1 MLSPIARTCV
11 VLVASHITKKSAT
24 ASGIF
29 LRSKETMLS
38 PFLSCIALIMLLKI
52 LEFLV
57 SLVSLLFLRDFK
69 TDKGANKPRIYS
81 DEFVRPVAVVH
92 STCFLYFRSSIFAKN
107 RNLLS
112 SHSNSHIIGKPFIQL
127 AKVDSTNNYAMAQI
141 HNGLADHGSTFFAQA
156 QTGGK
161 GQRGKQ
167 WIAAEGLNIMQTSVL
182 NAAAFHLSNPFT
194 LTVIAANA
202 CCEFFGNYAGSET
215 SIKWPNDIYWRDRK
229 AGGILIENIIRGNRW
244 LWAMVGI
251 GININQTAFVD
262 LPNPVSLKQIT
273 GKNYDPPELGRELCS
288 YVDRHYRQYLNIG
301 FLPALELYNQQLYK
315 KDMTAQLKKDNVA
328 FSCTIKEVE
337 ENGDLVVTDSSWDRF
352 AFGEVE
358 WIMQ

>member
-1 MLSPIARTCV
+1 
-11 VLVASHITKKSAT
+11 VLVASQITKKSAT

-29 LRSKETMLS
+29 LKSSEMMFS
-38 PFLSCIALIMLLKI
+38 PFLSCIALMMVLKI

-81 DEFVRPVAVVH
+81 DELFV
-92 STCFLYFRSSIFAKN
+92 FWQLYIAPAINIFQPFIFAKN
-107 RNLLS
+107 RNLLES
-112 SHSNSHIIGKPFIQL
+112 PSNSQIIGKPFIEL

-141 HNGLADHGSTFFAQA
+141 HNGLAQHGSTWFASA

-167 WIAAEGLNIMQTSVL
+167 WIAADGLNIMQTSAL
-182 NAAAFHLSNPFT
+182 NASAFNLSNPFT
-194 LTVIAANA
+194 LTVIMANA
-202 CCEFFGNYAGSET
+202 CFDFFSKYAGSET

-229 AGGILIENIIRGNRW
+229 AGGILIENIIRGNKW
-244 LWAMVGI
+244 LWALVGI
-251 GININQTAFVD
+251 GINVNQTAFID

-273 GKNYDPPELGRELCS
+273 GKTHDPVDLGKELCS
-288 YVDRHYRQYLNIG
+288 YMDRHYRQYLKIG
-301 FLPALELYNQQLYK
+301 FLPALELYNHHLYSRGK
-315 KDMTAQLKKDNVA
+315 TVQLKKDNVV
-328 FSCTIKEVE
+328 FSCIVKEVE
-337 ENGDLVVTDSSWDRF
+337 ENGDLIVTDSSWDRF
-352 AFGEVE
+352 SFGEVE